1 MTSRARLG
9 AAGAILLV
17 ILALLWFFWP
27 RIFPGDTVISEPAP
41 TEAPAPAAAPSA
53 PEKPEVAEATAET
66 VEPAQPE
73 VAEAP
78 AAEPAPAETEVAETP
93 AESAAPEQTEVAAAP
108 AETETPALAEPSDQ
122 AAVPEAVVTPAR
134 PAETAAETAQPAEET
149 PAAEAETVTTTPA
162 DQTVAPEQAPA
173 AEAAK
178 APAESEAAAAEEAEP
193 EPEKRESTATFDIVR
208 VEPGGSTVI
217 AGRAASRSTV
227 RLLLDGAEVAMSV
240 TDPTG
245 GFVMFAELGPAPW
258 PRVLTLMETLED
270 GTTLEAPSSVI
281 LAPVSEAK
289 PVEVA
294 QAEETAAEKPQETVV
309 EETAEA
315 QPVLESPAV
324 EQPAEFAAKAPEQ
337 PEPAAAE
344 ETVETTEET
353 ETAEATPEVVATPAV
368 SDPETA
374 SAEVPAQPEAPT
386 VLLADESGV
395 RVLQNAGDQPQAMTN
410 VSIDSISYD
419 ETGEVALAGRSTGQ
433 ASVRVYLDN
442 EPLIDVEIGPDG
454 QWRTGLP
461 DVDTGTYTLRVDE
474 LNEEGRVISRAE
486 TPFLR
491 ESVEAIQALDAGS
504 ATTIAPVSLITVQ
517 PGNTLWGIARAKYG
531 RGVLYVRVFEANTD
545 RIRDP
550 DLIYPGQIFSVPD

>member
-1 MTSRARLG
+1 MLLG
-9 AAGAILLV
+9 QTRQAVAESQRNGV
-17 ILALLWFFWP
+17 ALL
-27 RIFPGDTVISEPAP
+27 A
-41 TEAPAPAAAPSA
+41 
-53 PEKPEVAEATAET
+53 
-66 VEPAQPE
+66 
-73 VAEAP
+73 
-78 AAEPAPAETEVAETP
+78 
-93 AESAAPEQTEVAAAP
+93 
-108 AETETPALAEPSDQ
+108 
-122 AAVPEAVVTPAR
+122 
-134 PAETAAETAQPAEET
+134 
-149 PAAEAETVTTTPA
+149 
-162 DQTVAPEQAPA
+162 
-173 AEAAK
+173 
-178 APAESEAAAAEEAEP
+178 
-193 EPEKRESTATFDIVR
+193 
-208 VEPGGSTVI
+208 
-217 AGRAASRSTV
+217 
-227 RLLLDGAEVAMSV
+227 
-240 TDPTG
+240 
-245 GFVMFAELGPAPW
+245 
-258 PRVLTLMETLED
+258 
-270 GTTLEAPSSVI
+270 
-281 LAPVSEAK
+281 
-289 PVEVA
+289 
-294 QAEETAAEKPQETVV
+294 
-309 EETAEA
+309 
-315 QPVLESPAV
+315 
-324 EQPAEFAAKAPEQ
+324 
-337 PEPAAAE
+337 
-344 ETVETTEET
+344 
-353 ETAEATPEVVATPAV
+353 
-368 SDPETA
+368 
-374 SAEVPAQPEAPT
+374 T